1 MTCVLLATVMWV
13 GQANLEQG
21 PVVEPLPRQPAGLV
35 VRLWIDSTRHRM
47 YDPVYVRVTVTNT
60 LDSAVMADCGAHK
73 DQYTIQAGQFTYA
86 YRGIGEYGVTTP
98 RRMKPGDEWIVDYGI
113 LGFPPAD
120 DSARHGWD
128 QLVKADNV
136 ILSATF
142 RPGLFQPSTSERVD
156 VKLYSNDL
164 ARVRLRVEA
173 RPDAETQFLESLF
186 AERLRRRKDGFKL
199 DRQKWGRPVYY
210 PEPTAFGVDIG
221 AYQDEDLI
229 QRLFDFEE
237 KLSPGS
243 LRHALYLTRAMRAL
257 RDEHDTARR
266 TKTVEELIKF
276 IDTLP
281 QIEREAVVDK
291 LRSYYRAVAGD
302 PASFL
307 LCENLIQR
315 LPKNIHGWDDFQAY
329 QRREMGLDQP
339 ALREDVEGAKD
350 KEN

>member
-21 PVVEPLPRQPAGLV
+21 PVVEPLPGQPAGLV
-35 VRLWIDSTRHRM
+35 VRLWSDSTRHRM
-47 YDPVYVRVTVTNT
+47 FDPVYVRVTVTNT
-60 LDSAVMADCGAHK
+60 LDSAVMADTGMCK
-73 DQYTIQAGQFTYA
+73 EQYAIQAGQFAYTYSE
-86 YRGIGEYGVTTP
+86 GCECGVTTP
-98 RRMKPGDEWIVDYGI
+98 RRMGPGDEWIVDYGI

-120 DSARHGWD
+120 DGTRHGWD
-128 QLVKADNV
+128 QLVKADDV

-164 ARVRLRVEA
+164 ARVRLHVEA
-173 RPDAETQFLESLF
+173 RPDAEAQFLKALF
-186 AERLRRRKDGFKL
+186 AERLRRRKEGFAL

-257 RDEHDTARR
+257 QDERVTAQR
-266 TKTVEELIKF
+266 TKTVEELVKF

-281 QIEREAVVDK
+281 QIEREAVVHE
-291 LRSYYRAVAGD
+291 LCSYYQAIAGD

-307 LCENLIQR
+307 LCESLVQR
-315 LPKNIHGWDDFQAY
+315 LPKNIHGWDDYQAY
-329 QRREMGLDQP
+329 QRREKGLLRP
-339 ALREDVEGAKD
+339 ALREQVERAKD
-350 KEN
+350 NRN

>member
-1 MTCVLLATVMWV
+1 MTCVLLATMMWV

-21 PVVEPLPRQPAGLV
+21 PVVEPLPGQPAGLV

-73 DQYTIQAGQFTYA
+73 DQYTIQAGHFTYA
-86 YRGIGEYGVTTP
+86 YRGNGEYGVTEP

-113 LGFPPAD
+113 
-120 DSARHGWD
+120 
-128 QLVKADNV
+128 
-136 ILSATF
+136 
-142 RPGLFQPSTSERVD
+142 
-156 VKLYSNDL
+156 
-164 ARVRLRVEA
+164 
-173 RPDAETQFLESLF
+173 
-186 AERLRRRKDGFKL
+186 
-199 DRQKWGRPVYY
+199 
-210 PEPTAFGVDIG
+210 
-221 AYQDEDLI
+221 LI

-243 LRHALYLTRAMRAL
+243 LRHALYLTRAMRTL
-257 RDEHDTARR
+257 HDEQVTARR

-281 QIEREAVVDK
+281 QIEREAVVHK
-291 LRSYYRAVAGD
+291 LCSHYRAVAGD

-339 ALREDVEGAKD
+339 TLREDVEGAKG